1 MSLVTLSHVCSHLQN
16 ASRARLSLTSIPY
29 TNLTLSISHL
39 LLTTGFISNLTLGTT
54 TQPSPTSSEQQ
65 IQITQRNISSLRLW
79 LSLKYSPH
87 TNHPV
92 LGSMHM
98 ISKPTKRIWL
108 DTEALG
114 RIVRGRDA
122 GYVDGLKNPGECLF
136 VSTDRGVLEIREAVR
151 RRVGGMVLCR
161 VL

>member
-16 ASRARLSLTSIPY
+16 ATRARLSLTSIPY

-39 LLTTGFISNLTLGTT
+39 LLGSGFISRLALGTQ
-54 TQPSPTSSEQQ
+54 TQPAPAEQLH
-65 IQITQRNISSLRLW
+65 ITQRNIAQLRLW
-79 LSLKYSPH
+79 LSLKYSPR
-87 TNHPV
+87 TNDPV
-92 LGSMHM
+92 LSSMRM
-98 ISKPTKRIWL
+98 VSRPTRRIWL

-122 GYVDGLKNPGECLF
+122 GYVDGLRNPGECLF
-136 VSTDRGVLEIREAVR
+136 VSTDRGVMEVREAVR